1 MSALQIAP
9 LELAIGQLRR
19 GGMIILTDD
28 ENRENEGD
36 LVAAAEFATPAVIS
50 FMARFG
56 RGLICLPMTGEQID
70 RLGLPP
76 MAAHNKARRSTAFTT
91 SIEAREGI
99 TTGISAF
106 DRAHTIKVA
115 VDALVDPND
124 IVSPGHIFPLRA
136 AEGGVL
142 KRNGHTEGAVDLMQ
156 LAGLNPAGV
165 ICEIMA
171 DDGEMMRGAALTEFS
186 RQHDLP
192 LLAIQDIVQHRL
204 QTENHVIEV
213 ASAEL
218 PSTFADGPLRVHA
231 FRDTLDGTE
240 HLALVKHPLPAV
252 PLVRVHSEC
261 LTGEA
266 FGSLRCDCGPQLQEA
281 IKRVAESDGGMVIY
295 LRNQEGR
302 GIGLANKIKAYALQ
316 DQGHD
321 TLDAN
326 LELGFAGDARNY
338 GAAAQILKHFG
349 VSSVQLL
356 SNNPAK
362 RHGLEELGV
371 SVVEQ
376 QPLHIEPNPFNAF
389 YLETKRARFGHT
401 LQHQKGN

>member
-1 MSALQIAP
+1 MQALHLA
-9 LELAIGQLRR
+9 LEQLRR
-19 GGMIILTDD
+19 GGMIVLTDD
-28 ENRENEGD
+28 EGRENEGD
-36 LVAAAEFATPAVIS
+36 FVLAAEFATPEAIN

-56 RGLICLPMTGEQID
+56 RGLICMPMIAEQAD

-76 MAAHNKARRSTAFTT
+76 MVPQNKARRSTAFTA
-91 SIEAREGI
+91 SIEARDGI
-99 TTGISAF
+99 STGISAY

-115 VDALVDPND
+115 ANPDVQPGE

-142 KRNGHTEGAVDLMQ
+142 KRDGHTEGAIDLMH
-156 LAGLNPAGV
+156 LAGLTPAAV
-165 ICEIMA
+165 ICEIMG
-171 DDGEMMRGAALTEFS
+171 DDGTMMHGEALRSFC
-186 RQHDLP
+186 QAHDLP
-192 LLAIQDIVQHRL
+192 MLSIAEIIRHRL
-204 QTENHVIEV
+204 ATEIHVHEV
-213 ASAEL
+213 ASADM
-218 PSTFADGPLRVHA
+218 PSAFADTPLRVHA
-231 FRDTLDGTE
+231 FRDELDGSE
-240 HLALVKHPLPAV
+240 HLVLAKHPLPDV

-281 IKRVAESDGGMVIY
+281 IRQVSESDGGMVIY
-295 LRNQEGR
+295 LRNHEGR

-326 LELGFAGDARNY
+326 LELGFAGDARSY
-338 GAAAQILKHFG
+338 RAAAQILKSFG
-349 VSSVQLL
+349 ISAVNLL

-362 RHGLEELGV
+362 RHGLEEFGIT
-371 SVVEQ
+371 VVGQ
-376 QPLHIEPNPFNAF
+376 QALHIAPNPHNAF
-389 YLETKRARFGHT
+389 YLETKRVRFGHT

>member
-1 MSALQIAP
+1 MSTLQIA
-9 LELAIGQLRR
+9 LAQLRR

-56 RGLICLPMTGEQID
+56 RGLICMPMTGEQID

-76 MAAHNKARRSTAFTT
+76 MTAHNKARRSTAFTT
-91 SIEAREGI
+91 SIEARDGI

-115 VDALVDPND
+115 TDPMVDAKD
-124 IVSPGHIFPLRA
+124 IVSPGHVFPLRA

-142 KRNGHTEGAVDLMQ
+142 KRNGHTEGAIDLMR
-156 LAGLNPAGV
+156 LAGLKPAGV

-171 DDGEMMRGAALTEFS
+171 DDGQMMRGAELNEFA

-192 LLAIQDIVQHRL
+192 MLTIQRIIEHRL
-204 QTENHVIEV
+204 QNETHITEV
-213 ASAEL
+213 ASANL
-218 PSTFADGPLRVHA
+218 PSSFADAALRVHA
-231 FRDTLDGTE
+231 FRDALSGTE

-266 FGSLRCDCGPQLQEA
+266 FGSLRCDCGPQLQESL
-281 IKRVAESDGGMVIY
+281 RLVAESDGGMVIY

-326 LELGFAGDARNY
+326 LELGFVSDARGY
-338 GAAAQILKHFG
+338 DAAAQILKHFG
-349 VSSVQLL
+349 VTSLRLL

-362 RHGLEELGV
+362 RSDLEKHGLKI
-371 SVVEQ
+371 VEQ
-376 QPLHIEPNPFNAF
+376 QSLHIEPNPFNAF

-401 LQHQKGN
+401 LNHQKGN

>member
-1 MSALQIAP
+1 MSALQIA
-9 LELAIGQLRR
+9 LEQLCR

-36 LVAAAEFATPAVIS
+36 LIAAAEFAIPDVIN

-56 RGLICLPMTGEQID
+56 RGLICMPMTAEQID

-76 MAAHNKARRSTAFTT
+76 MTPHNKARRSTAFTT

-106 DRAHTIKVA
+106 DRAHTVA
-115 VDALVDPND
+115 VASDPTVNPND

-136 AEGGVL
+136 ADGGVL
-142 KRNGHTEGAVDLMQ
+142 KRNGHTEGAIDLMR
-156 LAGLNPAGV
+156 LAGLRPVSV

-171 DDGEMMRGAALTEFS
+171 DDGQMMRGAELNAFALH
-186 RQHDLP
+186 HDLP
-192 LLAIQDIVQHRL
+192 MLTIQEIIQYRL
-204 QTENHVIEV
+204 QTEMHVTEI
-213 ASAEL
+213 ASAAL
-218 PSTFADGPLRVHA
+218 PSSFAEGPLRVHA
-231 FRDTLDGTE
+231 FRDELDGTE
-240 HLALVKHPLPAV
+240 HLAIVKHPLPAL

-281 IKRVAESDGGMVIY
+281 VRRVSESDGGMVIY

-326 LELGFAGDARNY
+326 LELGFASDARGY

-349 VSSVQLL
+349 VKSLRLL
-356 SNNPAK
+356 SNNPLK
-362 RHGLEELGV
+362 RSDLEKHGLE
-371 SVVEQ
+371 VVEQ

-401 LQHQKGN
+401 LNHQKGN